1 MKWRPTPLTKYTILA
16 KRETYYEFPIEADS
30 EQEAIDKMRNIDD
43 VADVD
48 DYAYEFSALV
58 VSSIEGDI

>member
-1 MKWRPTPLTKYTILA
+1 LTKYTILA

-48 DYAYEFSALV
+48 DYAYDFSALV
-58 VSSIEGDI
+58 VSSIEGVI

>member
-1 MKWRPTPLTKYTILA
+1 MTKYTILA

-48 DYAYEFSALV
+48 DYAYDFSALV
-58 VSSIEGDI
+58 VSSIEVVI

>member
-48 DYAYEFSALV
+48 DYAYDFSALV
-58 VSSIEGDI
+58 VSSIEVVI

>member
-1 MKWRPTPLTKYTILA
+1 MTKYTILA

-48 DYAYEFSALV
+48 DYAYDFSALV

>member
-1 MKWRPTPLTKYTILA
+1 MTKYTILA

>member
-1 MKWRPTPLTKYTILA
+1 MTNYTILA

-48 DYAYEFSALV
+48 DYAYDFSALV
-58 VSSIEGDI
+58 VSSIEVVI

>member
-1 MKWRPTPLTKYTILA
+1 MTKYTILA

-48 DYAYEFSALV
+48 DYAYDFSALV
-58 VSSIEGDI
+58 VSSIEGVI

>member
-1 MKWRPTPLTKYTILA
+1 MTNYTILA

-48 DYAYEFSALV
+48 DYAYDFSALV

>member
-1 MKWRPTPLTKYTILA
+1 LTKYTILA

>member
-1 MKWRPTPLTKYTILA
+1 LTKYTILA

-58 VSSIEGDI
+58 VSSIEEVI

>member
-1 MKWRPTPLTKYTILA
+1 MTNYIILA

-48 DYAYEFSALV
+48 DYAYDFSALV

>member
-1 MKWRPTPLTKYTILA
+1 LTKYTILA

-48 DYAYEFSALV
+48 DYAYDFSALV

>member
-1 MKWRPTPLTKYTILA
+1 MTNYIILA

-48 DYAYEFSALV
+48 DYAYDFSALV
-58 VSSIEGDI
+58 VSSIEVVI

>member
-1 MKWRPTPLTKYTILA
+1 MTKYTILA

-58 VSSIEGDI
+58 VSSIEEVI

>member
-58 VSSIEGDI
+58 VSSIEEVI